1 MKTQLTSGVWFVTYQ
16 NDTADE
22 VYGWFE
28 TAAGAVIK
36 GSGGWWRTSDP
47 NEATRIAELVA
58 ELKEYTA

>member
-1 MKTQLTSGVWFVTYQ
+1 MRTQLTSGVWFVTYQ
-16 NDTADE
+16 NDAAAE

-28 TAAGAVIK
+28 TANGAVIK

>member
-1 MKTQLTSGVWFVTYQ
+1 MRIKLKSGVWFVTYQ
-16 NDTADE
+16 NHDTDE

-28 TAAGAVIK
+28 TDKGTVIK

-47 NEATRIAELVA
+47 NDATRKAELVA